1 MIDASFYQ
9 GICLFIVTLLT
20 LITVS
25 YRRSLTTIEPIV
37 GSVILCIFLVLFIGF
52 RPVSYLFV
60 DMMNYNSWWGLYE
73 WEGFEW
79 GAQNVLF
86 DNLYAY
92 MSYIFPDTTL
102 FFALMAALYFIPM
115 LVACRKM
122 FPSNTMIV
130 FLVCLAAF
138 STFSYG
144 TNGIKAGVASSFF
157 LVALAYRDKM
167 WVSILFLL
175 LSWGFH
181 HSMQMPVVAYIL
193 TMVFKKKEWYFY
205 GWLFCLA
212 MAVLHISFF
221 QTLFADFSD
230 ESGAAYLTSN
240 SNNAWGGRGG
250 FRMDF
255 VVYSAMP
262 ILIGYY
268 VKYKYK
274 LKDKLY
280 DIMLNIYLTCNGVWM
295 LCMYAEFTNRI
306 AYLSWFM
313 YPIIL
318 IYPCYAIADKKHPL
332 VRMRKYI
339 VMVHLVFTLFM
350 SFVYYA

>member
-9 GICLFIVTLLT
+9 GIYLFIVTLLT

-73 WEGFEW
+73 WEGFDW

-221 QTLFADFSD
+221 QTLFADFF
-230 ESGAAYLTSN
+230 G
-240 SNNAWGGRGG
+240 
-250 FRMDF
+250 
-255 VVYSAMP
+255 
-262 ILIGYY
+262 
-268 VKYKYK
+268 
-274 LKDKLY
+274 
-280 DIMLNIYLTCNGVWM
+280 
-295 LCMYAEFTNRI
+295 
-306 AYLSWFM
+306 
-313 YPIIL
+313 
-318 IYPCYAIADKKHPL
+318 
-332 VRMRKYI
+332 
-339 VMVHLVFTLFM
+339 
-350 SFVYYA
+350 